1 MARSLLVEP
10 QPADQ
15 SDIRHA
21 TARPRTTRVLH
32 VINGE
37 HYSGA
42 ERVQDL
48 LADGL
53 PEHGFEV
60 GLACVKP
67 DRFPRVR
74 NSSKVPLY
82 EVSMRSKLDL
92 RAVWRLLRIIRQGD
106 YRLLHAHTP
115 RTLLVAALASLIS
128 GVPLVYHVHSP
139 TSRDSTHRWRNRFNA
154 LVEWL
159 GLFVASAA
167 IAVSQS
173 LGEHVRRM
181 RFIGRAVSVV
191 PNGVPCRQRRGFGD
205 LGISGSRESRA
216 CVCNNTQIPKSPN
229 PQIPESLDQW
239 TLGTVALFRPRKGI
253 EVLLEA
259 LARLR
264 SEGLPV
270 RLRAVGEFE
279 TPEYE
284 REVKDLCERLGLADA
299 VCWTGFRQDVQS
311 ELARM
316 DLFVLPSLFGEGLP
330 MVVLEAMAA
339 GVPVVGTGV
348 EGVPEAIRDGEE
360 GLLADP
366 GDPVSLARA
375 ISRVVRGEV
384 DWLALRNKALQ
395 RHAERFSDRS
405 MAAGVAKVY
414 RRVLSRT

>member
-1 MARSLLVEP
+1 MASSLLVEP

-15 SDIRHA
+15 SDIPHE
-21 TARPRTTRVLH
+21 TAQSRNTRVLH

-53 PEHGFEV
+53 PEQGFEV

-67 DRFPRVR
+67 DRFPRVCQ
-74 NSSKVPLY
+74 NFEAPLY
-82 EVSMRSKLDL
+82 DVSMRGKLDL
-92 RAVWRLLRIIRQGD
+92 RAVGRLLQIIRRGN

-115 RTLLVAALASLIS
+115 RTLLVAALASLIA

-159 GLFVASAA
+159 GLFVASAV

-173 LGEHVRRM
+173 LGEHVRRL
-181 RFIGRAVSVV
+181 RFFGRAVSVV
-191 PNGVPCRQRRGFGD
+191 PNGVPCRQPGRARPVGE
-205 LGISGSRESRA
+205 RE
-216 CVCNNTQIPKSPN
+216 CI
-229 PQIPESLDQW
+229 
-239 TLGTVALFRPRKGI
+239 LGTVALFRPRKGI

-259 LARLR
+259 LAKLR

-270 RLRAVGEFE
+270 RLRAVGAFE

-284 REVKDLCERLGLADA
+284 REVKNLCERLGVADA
-299 VCWTGFRQDVQS
+299 VRWTGFREDVQN
-311 ELARM
+311 ELSRM

-339 GVPVVGTGV
+339 GVPVVATRV
-348 EGVPEAIRDGEE
+348 EGVPEAIRDGNE

-375 ISRVVRGEV
+375 VSRVVRGEV
-384 DWLALRNKALQ
+384 DWLALRNSALE

-405 MAAGVAKVY
+405 MAAGVAEVY
-414 RRVLSRT
+414 RRVLSRK